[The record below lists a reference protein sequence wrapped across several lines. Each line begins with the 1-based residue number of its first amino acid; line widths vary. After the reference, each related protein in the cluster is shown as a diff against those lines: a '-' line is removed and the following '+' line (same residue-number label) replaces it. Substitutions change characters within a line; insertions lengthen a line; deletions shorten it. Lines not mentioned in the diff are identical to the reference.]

1 MFSILTE
8 NILYGIVCKSYLSLN
23 QHQQKKL
30 TTPVALSYHVN
41 IVSDSAYTLM
51 SKVVST
57 RLSEETETR
66 LQRLARRLG
75 KTPSETGA
83 MLIEESLRENEFAYI
98 EFRNSPVG
106 RQAYMKSSTL
116 AVWQV
121 IMLAEQY
128 QHDVKKVVTHL
139 QKPIEWVKAAFNYA
153 EAYPEEISLAI
164 EDDRAINYTTIKR
177 ILPQTEL
184 LLIPQDVLQ
193 EGSQE

>member
-1 MFSILTE
+1 
-8 NILYGIVCKSYLSLN
+8 
-23 QHQQKKL
+23 
-30 TTPVALSYHVN
+30 
-41 IVSDSAYTLM
+41 M

-57 RLSEETETR
+57 RLATETEAR

-83 MLIEESLRENEFAYI
+83 MLIEESLRETEFAYI

-106 RQAYMKSSTL
+106 RQAYMKNSNL

-121 IMLAEQY
+121 IMLAKGYEQ
-128 QHDVKKVVTHL
+128 DVVKTATHL

-153 EAYPEEISLAI
+153 EAYAQEISLAI
-164 EDDRAINYTTIKR
+164 EDDLAINYTTVKR

-184 LLIPQDVLQ
+184 LLVPQDIL
-193 EGSQE
+193 EEE

>member
-1 MFSILTE
+1 
-8 NILYGIVCKSYLSLN
+8 
-23 QHQQKKL
+23 
-30 TTPVALSYHVN
+30 
-41 IVSDSAYTLM
+41 M

-57 RLSEETETR
+57 RLAAETEAR

-83 MLIEESLRENEFAYI
+83 MLIEESLRETEFAYI

-106 RQAYMKSSTL
+106 RQAYMKNSNL

-121 IMLAEQY
+121 IMLAERYKQ
-128 QHDVKKVVTHL
+128 DVVKTATHL

-153 EAYPEEISLAI
+153 EAYPQEISLAI
-164 EDDRAINYTTIKR
+164 EDDLAINYTSIKR

-184 LLIPQDVLQ
+184 LLIPQDVL
-193 EGSQE
+193 EEE

>member
-1 MFSILTE
+1 
-8 NILYGIVCKSYLSLN
+8 
-23 QHQQKKL
+23 
-30 TTPVALSYHVN
+30 
-41 IVSDSAYTLM
+41 M

-57 RLSEETETR
+57 RLAEETEAR

-83 MLIEESLRENEFAYI
+83 MLIEESLRESEFAYI

-106 RQAYMKSSTL
+106 RQAYMKSSNL

-121 IMLAEQY
+121 MMLGEQY
-128 QHDVKKVVTHL
+128 QRDLEKIAIHL

-164 EDDRAINYTTIKR
+164 EDDLAINYTTVKR

-184 LLIPQDVLQ
+184 LLIPQDVLEQ
-193 EGSQE
+193 DSQV

>member
-1 MFSILTE
+1 
-8 NILYGIVCKSYLSLN
+8 
-23 QHQQKKL
+23 
-30 TTPVALSYHVN
+30 
-41 IVSDSAYTLM
+41 M

-57 RLSEETETR
+57 RLAKETEAR

-83 MLIEESLRENEFAYI
+83 MLIEESLRETEFAYI

-106 RQAYMKSSTL
+106 RQAYMKNSNL

-121 IMLAEQY
+121 IMLAERYKQ
-128 QHDVKKVVTHL
+128 DVVKTATHL

-153 EAYPEEISLAI
+153 EAYPQEISLAI
-164 EDDRAINYTTIKR
+164 EDDLAINYTTIKR

-184 LLIPQDVLQ
+184 LSLRVGKPSLKAMDENERNNLL
-193 EGSQE
+193 G

>member
-1 MFSILTE
+1 
-8 NILYGIVCKSYLSLN
+8 
-23 QHQQKKL
+23 
-30 TTPVALSYHVN
+30 
-41 IVSDSAYTLM
+41 M

-57 RLSEETETR
+57 RLATETEAR

-83 MLIEESLRENEFAYI
+83 MLIEESLRETEFAYI

-106 RQAYMKSSTL
+106 RQAYMKNSNL

-121 IMLAEQY
+121 IMLAQGYEQ
-128 QHDVKKVVTHL
+128 DAIETATHL

-153 EAYPEEISLAI
+153 EAYEQEISLAI
-164 EDDRAINYTTIKR
+164 EDNLAINYTSVKR

-184 LLIPQDVLQ
+184 LLVPQDIL
-193 EGSQE
+193 EEE

>member
-1 MFSILTE
+1 
-8 NILYGIVCKSYLSLN
+8 
-23 QHQQKKL
+23 
-30 TTPVALSYHVN
+30 
-41 IVSDSAYTLM
+41 M

-106 RQAYMKSSTL
+106 RQAYMKSSNL

-121 IMLAEQY
+121 MMLAEQY
-128 QHDVKKVVTHL
+128 QHDVKKVATHL
-139 QKPIEWVKAAFNYA
+139 QKSIEWVKAAFNYA

-184 LLIPQDVLQ
+184 LLIPQDVFQ